1 MYEEPLRRVMT
12 SLYILGSI
20 STLIRECTVGCDVCL
35 PKVECLDASDSPR
48 VIGIVEIQIFHLDIL
63 GGQFLDLELLP
74 GRAISI
80 AYRG

>member
-1 MYEEPLRRVMT
+1 
-12 SLYILGSI
+12 
-20 STLIRECTVGCDVCL
+20 
-35 PKVECLDASDSPR
+35 VECLDASDSPR